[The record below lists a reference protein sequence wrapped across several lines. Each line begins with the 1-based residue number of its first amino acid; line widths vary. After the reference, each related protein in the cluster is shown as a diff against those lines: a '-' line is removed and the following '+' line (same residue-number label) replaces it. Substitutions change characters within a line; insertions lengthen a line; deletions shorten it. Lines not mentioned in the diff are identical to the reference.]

1 MAYQS
6 FRSAARGAT
15 LLAGLALAGCGGL
28 ASSDLFSSSP
38 ARPGPSS
45 ASVAASPP
53 VDMAGRWRIVS
64 ASGGACAMTFT
75 APAGATEGAI
85 APEGGCPGNF
95 YMSRRWMFEQ
105 DSLVI
110 EDHNR
115 KQLVQMKQNTAR
127 RFEGEMAN
135 RELVWLER

>member
-1 MAYQS
+1 
-6 FRSAARGAT
+6 
-15 LLAGLALAGCGGL
+15 
-28 ASSDLFSSSP
+28 
-38 ARPGPSS
+38 
-45 ASVAASPP
+45 
-53 VDMAGRWRIVS
+53 
-64 ASGGACAMTFT
+64 MTFT

-95 YMSRRWMFEQ
+95 YMSRRWVFEQ

-135 RELVWLER
+135 RELV